1 MKKEGNMVNE
11 ENRRTKLLI
20 YDVIFK
26 AVFKKE
32 EKILFKMV
40 RDIFDI
46 DDNVELVSDPHVIS
60 GLETPP
66 NNKSGKT
73 YRGDMQI
80 RLSDKSII
88 LIEMNNRNDK
98 SQIDRNM
105 IYLVR
110 VHNNMLKSGVLDS
123 ELEEYRIRGL
133 NLNNFRNEDDIPI
146 ESFAFCS
153 LNNNKIASYIYTI
166 CNISLVK
173 CKELVY
179 DRNINKLPKAVRWG
193 AILLEEDIDKI
204 SQIIGDDLLTME
216 EKERLIKTIEEVNN
230 DKEIITEWMRE
241 ENAKLKHAGEMR
253 YAREEGIENGIE
265 QGSEDTKLE
274 LIKNMLLNKLNYEVI
289 SNVSGKTIEE
299 IKEIEESMEK

>member
-1 MKKEGNMVNE
+1 MKKVGNMINE
-11 ENRRTKLLI
+11 ENRKTKLLI

-32 EKILFKMV
+32 DKILFKMV
-40 RDIFDI
+40 SDIFDI
-46 DDNVELVSDPHVIS
+46 DDNVEIVREPHIIS

-123 ELEEYRIRGL
+123 ELAEYRIRGL
-133 NLNNFRNEDDIPI
+133 NLNNFSNEEDIPV

-153 LNNNKIASYIYTI
+153 LNNNRIASHIYTI

-179 DRNINKLPKAVRWG
+179 DRDINKLPKAVRWG

-216 EKERLIKTIEEVNN
+216 EKESLIKTIEEVNN

-241 ENAKLKHAGEMR
+241 ENARLKHAGEMR
-253 YAREEGIENGIE
+253 YAKDEGIEEKEI
-265 QGSEDTKLE
+265 E
-274 LIKNMLLNKLNYEVI
+274 LIKNMLKENTEYNYI
-289 SNVSGKTIEE
+289 SKITGKTIEE
-299 IKEIEESMEK
+299 IKEIENSMKE